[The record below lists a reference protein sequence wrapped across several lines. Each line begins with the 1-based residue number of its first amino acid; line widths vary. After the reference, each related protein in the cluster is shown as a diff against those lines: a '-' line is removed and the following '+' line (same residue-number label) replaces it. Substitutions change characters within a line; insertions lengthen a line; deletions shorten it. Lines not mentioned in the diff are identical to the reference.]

1 MCVYVCVSIYLL
13 FAGFG
18 WLWLSGWLQ
27 DLSQVTQEE
36 LVSFLKEQGA
46 FCLKRALRDM
56 GVSIERDKT
65 FGGYC

>member
-1 MCVYVCVSIYLL
+1 MCMYVCVCVTIVC
-13 FAGFG
+13 

-36 LVSFLKEQGA
+36 LVSFLREQGA